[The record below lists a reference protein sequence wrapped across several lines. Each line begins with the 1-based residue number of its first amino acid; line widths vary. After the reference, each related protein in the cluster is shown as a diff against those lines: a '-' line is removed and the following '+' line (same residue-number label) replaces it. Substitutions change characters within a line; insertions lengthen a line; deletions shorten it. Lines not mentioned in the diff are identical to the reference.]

1 MAESRSLIKKV
12 EEDIKDERIRQL
24 ENAVLQLTAD
34 IQNISAA
41 VRDCQDIIVKIATN
55 QQQVAE
61 RVSMWPFIK
70 VDAKSRK
77 KPGGPIDKPDI

>member
-1 MAESRSLIKKV
+1 MAESRSLVKKV
-12 EEDIKDERIRQL
+12 EEDIRDERIRQL

-34 IQNISAA
+34 IQHISGA

-77 KPGGPIDKPDI
+77 KPGGSIDKSDI